1 MIKIWGLYGSFQHEY
16 YKYYKYWHLYMC
28 DNRYL
33 VCIVDVDASPECWL
47 CTIPE
52 KPELVSIIN
61 KLGDRLPWLVDPN
74 PGTNRETVFN
84 RVYEEILSKM
94 RSAEHQ
100 SNEARSNEVRSNKV
114 WIKWPYLSLT

>member
-1 MIKIWGLYGSFQHEY
+1 MIKIWWLYGSFRHE
-16 YKYYKYWHLYMC
+16 YYKYWHLYMC

-33 VCIVDVDASPECWL
+33 VFIVDVDASPECWL

-61 KLGDRLPWLVDPN
+61 KLGDRLPWCVDPV

-84 RVYEEILSKM
+84 RVYEEITLEMQST
-94 RSAEHQ
+94 EHK
-100 SNEARSNEVRSNKV
+100 SNKV
-114 WIKWPYLSLT
+114 WIEWPYLNLN